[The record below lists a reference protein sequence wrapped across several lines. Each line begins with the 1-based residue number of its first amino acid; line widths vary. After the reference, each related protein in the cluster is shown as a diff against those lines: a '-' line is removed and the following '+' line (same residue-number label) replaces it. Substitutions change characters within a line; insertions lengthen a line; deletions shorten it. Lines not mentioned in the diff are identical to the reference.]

1 MDRLENLKKQ
11 LAEVHASQARL
22 AEMEQELKKLIADAT
37 AAAGAQQVQEAEA
50 EMKSIYDALFELPK
64 TWQSWQEDKDKKV
77 HNIKAR
83 MEALKSKVK
92 DLQEKG
98 IAGNLGDEF
107 HRLKTDYELYVPQKP
122 EVDPDAI
129 VVNASTPIQPVSS
142 NKDEEFVPWTVDPAV
157 LTTVL
162 TPSAYVSTW
171 PSDLHASDVFWLRM
185 DKPIVNTFDIMNHFL
200 SGSSSGYVQVPEE
213 MNFILEFIHY
223 DLVHISYDVS
233 MLYTLAEAQ
242 AKAQECLDR
251 YNELASMEDVVRY
264 KHNLVQQRMKYDRF
278 IIMPRGVTL
287 RMHAMRFSEAHTF
300 EPTNTR
306 PASARQKSYLRSLL
320 AEYYGSISIQHAM
333 VRACAEFNIRPATT
347 TLSGLTGGR
356 NGTASILIAALLAKK
371 RGQPYAPSSPTPS
384 LAERWMAKNS
394 SVVGSNLIVLD
405 DDSETDSDEDL
416 IDPMRDASRKDSRK
430 RARDAQSSSS
440 SSSSSGN
447 SRLKPRASSSS
458 EDDSGD
464 DLLPSAAGRKSK
476 KRREKFASL
485 LLPQQYVNIR
495 F

>member
-64 TWQSWQEDKDKKV
+64 TWQSWQEDKDRKV

-83 MEALKSKVK
+83 MEALESKVK
-92 DLQEKG
+92 DLREKG
-98 IAGNLGDEF
+98 VAGNLGDEF

-122 EVDPDAI
+122 EVDSDAI
-129 VVNASTPIQPVSS
+129 VVNTSTPIQPVSS
-142 NKDEEFVPWTVDPAV
+142 NEDEEFVPWTVDPAV

-200 SGSSSGYVQVPEE
+200 SGAASGYVQVPEE
-213 MNFILEFIHY
+213 MNFTLEFIQQ
-223 DLVHISYDVS
+223 DLVPISYDVS
-233 MLYTLAEAQ
+233 MTYTLAEAQ

-251 YNELASMEDVVRY
+251 YNQLASMEDVVCY
-264 KHNLVQQRMKYDRF
+264 KHHLVQRRMKHSRF

-287 RMHAMRFSEAHTF
+287 RMHAMRFPEAGTID
-300 EPTNTR
+300 PTNTR
-306 PASARQKSYLRSLL
+306 PASARQKNYLRSLL
-320 AEYYGSISIQHAM
+320 AEYYGSIYIQDAM
-333 VRACAEFNIRPATT
+333 VRACAEFNIRPATR

-371 RGQPYAPSSPTPS
+371 RGQPYAPPSPAPS
-384 LAERWMAKNS
+384 LPARWVAKNS
-394 SVVGSNLIVLD
+394 SAAGSNLIVLD

-416 IDPMRDASRKDSRK
+416 INPMRDASRK

-440 SSSSSGN
+440 GGGD
-447 SRLKPRASSSS
+447 SRLVRRELSSS
-458 EDDSGD
+458 EDDSD
-464 DLLPSAAGRKSK
+464 DNLLPSAAGRKSK